1 MVLGRVVGSGQIAAS
16 IADVDVRIADVQASN
31 DKIVFDGVCRQDKP
45 LASCTS
51 SWPCLKYMSSST

>member
-1 MVLGRVVGSGQIAAS
+1 MVLGRGVGSGQIAAS

-51 SWPCLKYMSSST
+51 SWTCLK